1 VAVAKIT
8 ERNGDIVGA
17 LTVDEDDEVLVIMGK
32 GNIVRMPVGP
42 VTRRGR
48 NTQGMRFAN
57 PGAGD
62 SVVALVRNPERAA
75 EEAAEQ
81 ALDGAVD
88 GAAASAEG
96 DSQALDAV
104 PSSGNEQAAQATDPE
119 ISGAETGDAED
130 ITGGQE

>member
-1 VAVAKIT
+1 
-8 ERNGDIVGA
+8 
-17 LTVDEDDEVLVIMGK
+17 MGK

-62 SVVALVRNPERAA
+62 SVVALARNPERAA